1 MWKFPKWKSNA
12 DATAGKRQPATGNRT
27 KEIASCPRSGCLRS
41 MSLSLSFSLLLFVE
55 CIRKIV
61 LKGRLVGL
69 QMMHGPARG
78 MTAAEAA
85 AAAANKIVKCHK
97 SLLLLSV
104 CASRHCASP
113 VLSPCQWCSS
123 PQKKLEGKPA
133 PKSWPASP
141 SPPLPLPPLSA

>member
-1 MWKFPKWKSNA
+1 MKIPKMKIKCRRHS
-12 DATAGKRQPATGNRT
+12 RQKATGNRT

-41 MSLSLSFSLLLFVE
+41 MSLSPFLSWLFFIE

-85 AAAANKIVKCHK
+85 ATAANKIVKCHK

-104 CASRHCASP
+104 CASLHCASP
-113 VLSPCQWCSS
+113 VLSPCQLVLEST
-123 PQKKLEGKPA
+123 KKTRRETRP
-133 PKSWPASP
+133 
-141 SPPLPLPPLSA
+141 

>member
-1 MWKFPKWKSNA
+1 MKILKMKIKCRRHS
-12 DATAGKRQPATGNRT
+12 RQKATGNRQPH
-27 KEIASCPRSGCLRS
+27 KRNRILPKKWMLEVYVPV
-41 MSLSLSFSLLLFVE
+41 SLSLTLSLLLFVE

-78 MTAAEAA
+78 MTAASAA

-104 CASRHCASP
+104 CASLHCASP
-113 VLSPCQWCSS
+113 GLSPCQWCSS
-123 PQKKLEGKPA
+123 PQQKKTRRETRP
-133 PKSWPASP
+133 
-141 SPPLPLPPLSA
+141 